1 MENKELNNENTTH
14 EEKPFN
20 FGKFIFGI
28 FIGLLILTGIII
40 MVPYFLM
47 KQG

>member
-1 MENKELNNENTTH
+1 MENKELNTENNTQ

-47 KQG
+47 K

>member
-1 MENKELNNENTTH
+1 MENEVKTDKQT

-20 FGKFIFGI
+20 TTKFFLGI
-28 FIGLLILTGIII
+28 FIGLLVLTGIII

-47 KQG
+47 K

>member
-1 MENKELNNENTTH
+1 MENKELKTNKTD
-14 EEKPFN
+14 EKPFN
-20 FGKFIFGI
+20 LGKFFLGI

-47 KQG
+47 K

>member
-1 MENKELNNENTTH
+1 MDNGKWTMENENQ

-28 FIGLLILTGIII
+28 FIGLLTLTGIII

-47 KQG
+47 K

>member
-1 MENKELNNENTTH
+1 MENKELNNENTNQ

-47 KQG
+47 K